1 MSLTLWVIFR
11 KFNKTI
17 HNESWRTLARISAI
31 DTNFVLLIFSSG
43 YFLVKIFNFS
53 IFFWI
58 HKMLKCGHC
67 PPFLVLWKRLEI
79 FLSRDTE
86 FKCIF
91 KRLNAQM
98 GRLFPKRTW
107 KNKLVDKFCRRKFYV
122 ELPMRVII
130 LSSDISSPQCI
141 TYYRQ
146 YVLKVISPK
155 NWALSLL
162 HRRHTDKLTK
172 V

>member
-31 DTNFVLLIFSSG
+31 DTYLVLLRFSRG

-58 HKMLKCGHC
+58 YKMLKCGHC
-67 PPFLVLWKRLEI
+67 PPFLVLWKRLEF

-86 FKCIF
+86 FKWIF

-98 GRLFPKRTW
+98 ALSKTTW
-107 KNKLVDKFCRRKFYV
+107 KNKLVDKFCRRKFNV
-122 ELPMRVII
+122 EVPMRVII
-130 LSSDISSPQCI
+130 LRSDISPPQCI

-146 YVLKVISPK
+146 YVLKAISPK
-155 NWALSLL
+155 NWSLSLL
-162 HRRHTDKLTK
+162 HRRHTEKLKK